1 MKILRVLN
9 TNAIV
14 TIDENSREIIVTG
27 AGIGFKKKR
36 GDLVDKSQIDK
47 IYCLKNDEFNKRLQ
61 NIVENISE
69 KYLSI
74 TGKVVDAAKKSG
86 IKTNDILYVTLTDHI
101 NSAIERYKSDIHLKN
116 ILKLDIQK
124 FYSQEYIIGK
134 QAVIWIAK
142 ETGIDLG
149 DDEAAFIAMHIVSS
163 ELDNSLTSDVQKMT
177 ELINSILKIIRI
189 SFKIDFNEESIS
201 YQRFITHLK
210 FFAARIMTDTEYKD
224 SMNEIYEVMINQNPK
239 AVSGV
244 EKIKQLIKKEYNHE
258 LSVDESLYLLIH
270 IKRLLDEQNID

>member
-1 MKILRVLN
+1 MKI
-9 TNAIV
+9 
-14 TIDENSREIIVTG
+14 
-27 AGIGFKKKR
+27 F
-36 GDLVDKSQIDK
+36 Q
-47 IYCLKNDEFNKRLQ
+47 KN
-61 NIVENISE
+61 
-69 KYLSI
+69 I

>member
-1 MKILRVLN
+1 M
-9 TNAIV
+9 
-14 TIDENSREIIVTG
+14 
-27 AGIGFKKKR
+27 
-36 GDLVDKSQIDK
+36 
-47 IYCLKNDEFNKRLQ
+47 
-61 NIVENISE
+61 
-69 KYLSI
+69 
-74 TGKVVDAAKKSG
+74 
-86 IKTNDILYVTLTDHI
+86 
-101 NSAIERYKSDIHLKN
+101 
-116 ILKLDIQK
+116 
-124 FYSQEYIIGK
+124 
-134 QAVIWIAK
+134 
-142 ETGIDLG
+142 
-149 DDEAAFIAMHIVSS
+149 
-163 ELDNSLTSDVQKMT
+163 
-177 ELINSILKIIRI
+177 KIIRI

>member
-69 KYLSI
+69 KYLNI

-149 DDEAAFIAMHIVSS
+149 DDEAAFIAIHIVSS
-163 ELDNSLTSDVQKMT
+163 
-177 ELINSILKIIRI
+177 
-189 SFKIDFNEESIS
+189 
-201 YQRFITHLK
+201 
-210 FFAARIMTDTEYKD
+210 
-224 SMNEIYEVMINQNPK
+224 
-239 AVSGV
+239 
-244 EKIKQLIKKEYNHE
+244 
-258 LSVDESLYLLIH
+258 
-270 IKRLLDEQNID
+270 